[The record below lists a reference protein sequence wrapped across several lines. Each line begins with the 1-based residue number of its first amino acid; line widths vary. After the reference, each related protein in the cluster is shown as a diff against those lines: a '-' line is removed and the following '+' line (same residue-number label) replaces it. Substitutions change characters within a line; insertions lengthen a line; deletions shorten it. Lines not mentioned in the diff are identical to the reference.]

1 MKVTFSDSTMAS
13 TPASISRR
21 TLIKAA
27 PAAAL
32 ATSTLGSLARAQGSN
47 TIKIGYISPQ
57 TGPLAA
63 FAEPDRFTL
72 EQVRKAVA
80 GGIMIGGKKYAVEII
95 YKDSQSSPNKAGS
108 AAAELILRDKV
119 DLVLA
124 SATPATCNPVADQCE
139 ANGVPCITND
149 APWQPYFFGRKGDPK
164 KGFDWTYHFFWGLE
178 DIIGAFSGL
187 WGQLGTNKTVGALWP
202 NDEDGNAWGDGKM
215 GFPPVL
221 ASKGFKVVDRG
232 RFQSPTNDFS
242 AFISE
247 FKKQQVEIVTGV
259 VPPPDFANFWN
270 QAGQQGFRPKI
281 VTVAKA
287 TEFPAAISAFG
298 DRAEGLTVELMWSP
312 GHPFKSSMTGQSA
325 RELADAYQA
334 AAGRQWN
341 VTLGFKQALFE
352 VALDVLKRATDR
364 SPEAIR
370 DAIAA
375 TNMSTIVGPVNFKT
389 GPVPNVSKTPLVVG
403 QWKRNAK
410 KSLDL
415 LIVDNTLA
423 PHIPKQAALEPIK
436 YA

>member
-1 MKVTFSDSTMAS
+1 MKVPFQDSAMPS
-13 TPASISRR
+13 TSATISRR

-32 ATSTLGSLARAQGSN
+32 ATSTWGSLARAQGGN

-63 FAEPDRFTL
+63 FAEPDKFTL
-72 EQVRKAVA
+72 EQVKKAVA
-80 GGIMIGGKKYAVEII
+80 GGIVIGGKKYAVEII

-352 VALDVLKRATDR
+352 VALDVLKRSADR

-370 DAIAA
+370 DAIAS

-423 PHIPKQAALEPIK
+423 PHIPKQAALEAIK

>member
-1 MKVTFSDSTMAS
+1 MKDTFQDT
-13 TPASISRR
+13 TLQPISRR

-27 PAAAL
+27 PAVAL
-32 ATSTLGSLARAQGSN
+32 ASSSFGGLARAQSGN

-63 FAEPDRFTL
+63 FAEPDKFTL
-72 EQVRKAVA
+72 EQVKKAVA
-80 GGIMIGGKKYAVEII
+80 GGITVGGKKYAVEII
-95 YKDSQSSPNKAGS
+95 YKDSQSNPNKAGS

-139 ANGVPCITND
+139 ASGVPCITND

-232 RFQSPTNDFS
+232 RFQSPINDFS
-242 AFISE
+242 TFISE

-270 QAGQQGFRPKI
+270 QAGQQGFKPKI

-287 TEFPAAISAFG
+287 TEFPAAVSAFG

-312 GHPFKSSMTGQSA
+312 GHPFKSSMTGQTA
-325 RELADAYQA
+325 KELADAYQA
-334 AAGRQWN
+334 GAGRQWN

-352 VALDVLKRATDR
+352 VALDVLKRAADR

-423 PHIPKQAALEPIK
+423 PNIPKQAALEAIK